1 MDAYSY
7 DDVRTA
13 VNAAADLATGDGL
26 DADTTSLIDFVVN
39 ATLTILTKTDAG
51 IEDILEENWTDEE
64 GRAII
69 RDIIT
74 GA

>member
-1 MDAYSY
+1 MSTYSY
-7 DDVRTA
+7 NDVKTA
-13 VNAAADLATGDGL
+13 VNAAADLAIGEGL

-39 ATLTILTKTDAG
+39 ATLTMLTEKDAG

-64 GRAII
+64 ARDII